1 MDLMAETST
10 PGTAAAP
17 AGGTPR
23 TAAKAGAKR
32 KAPAKRK
39 AAPKRKASAKRKA
52 SPKAR
57 AAGAAKAKTSAT
69 KAASRGGKAAT
80 RRKAGTR
87 RKAAATKKGTART
100 KKAVRASAA
109 SAKARTSGVRR
120 RKASRAKARTS
131 STQSTSRGGLGAGMS
146 RDMLRSVEEG
156 QRAALDAV
164 RRFVD
169 TVERALPLR
178 DGGNRRQQEIVDSAL
193 EMADRL
199 VQTQYDLLR
208 KAMRSLADL
217 R

>member
-1 MDLMAETST
+1 MELMAETST

-87 RKAAATKKGTART
+87 RKAAATKKGTTPT
-100 KKAVRASAA
+100 KKA
-109 SAKARTSGVRR
+109 ARTSGARR

-146 RDMLRSVEEG
+146 RDMLRSIEEG

-193 EMADRL
+193 EMADPL
-199 VQTQYDLLR
+199 VQTQFDLLR